1 MTWQKVLQEHSA
13 VKVLLELKHL
23 KVLLPSL
30 SCMLISIPLF
40 MDSFYSEL
48 NSQRNI
54 KLNHVVL
61 DPSIK
66 SWDLTHLHF
75 VVAL

>member
-1 MTWQKVLQEHSA
+1 
-13 VKVLLELKHL
+13 
-23 KVLLPSL
+23 
-30 SCMLISIPLF
+30 